1 MSVMDTMY
9 GKDIYAPISAERIR
23 ADLEALAK
31 FNSTPGEGVTRLPFT
46 KEAREACEFLKE
58 RFKAAGLETYE
69 DAIGNIIG
77 ILPGRDR
84 SLPAIAMGSH
94 YDTVYNGGMF
104 DGQAGVVSALE
115 IVRCLREQGIE
126 LERDLRIIA
135 FNDEEGV
142 RFHRSYLGSYGILGR
157 DQQKDIDTYRDRD
170 GISIREAMESWG
182 MDADRIGEAAWDWD
196 RICAFI
202 ELHIEQGPVLCS
214 EGLKVGIVQS
224 VVGFR
229 RYMITVHG
237 REDHSG
243 TTPME
248 LRKDAVD
255 TAARVIAW
263 MGDFARS
270 RSDGTVATAGYL
282 KVSPSVENI
291 VPGSCEFSAEVR
303 SENAESLELFTK
315 GLKEAINAAA
325 ELCGTSFDMVEKM
338 DISPVKLSPRLCDML
353 EERCLKRGLS
363 HKRMHSGAGHDA
375 QEIAAACETV
385 MVFCPSRDGRS
396 HCREE
401 WTDFEDIACAASAAY
416 DVILKL

>member
-170 GISIREAMESWG
+170 GI
-182 MDADRIGEAAWDWD
+182 
-196 RICAFI
+196 
-202 ELHIEQGPVLCS
+202 
-214 EGLKVGIVQS
+214 
-224 VVGFR
+224 
-229 RYMITVHG
+229 
-237 REDHSG
+237 
-243 TTPME
+243 
-248 LRKDAVD
+248 
-255 TAARVIAW
+255 
-263 MGDFARS
+263 
-270 RSDGTVATAGYL
+270 
-282 KVSPSVENI
+282 
-291 VPGSCEFSAEVR
+291 
-303 SENAESLELFTK
+303 
-315 GLKEAINAAA
+315 
-325 ELCGTSFDMVEKM
+325 
-338 DISPVKLSPRLCDML
+338 
-353 EERCLKRGLS
+353 
-363 HKRMHSGAGHDA
+363 
-375 QEIAAACETV
+375 
-385 MVFCPSRDGRS
+385 
-396 HCREE
+396 
-401 WTDFEDIACAASAAY
+401 
-416 DVILKL
+416 